1 MNAIENL
8 LIAPIKSLNREIF
21 NNHLKNLNYIE
32 RKKLIT
38 GICNN
43 KFSSIYLKYIFS
55 EKIDVLFTKSE
66 LSILK
71 NHANRFQI
79 QNLEIV
85 KEVLHI
91 DRIFKENNLSP
102 VYLKGVALMK
112 EYEDISLRP
121 SNDIDILFKEK
132 EVFKAYEILKNNGY
146 MEFRNIQLSKS
157 ELVKFSK
164 EKHHLPELCRKTR
177 IMIEL
182 HHRVTSV
189 QDFEKCPLSQKI
201 FNEKVSFDFYGTRI
215 FKPSLNDLITHLILH
230 YSIQNF
236 FNNSLRIFFDIHQI
250 KKNYNI
256 DWEGVIQSHKNNK
269 LKKAILLTLEILNR
283 DLKLVKDFESFKDKF
298 FIDFPSDEIIKV
310 CIKKTFDL
318 DKKNIHPKT
327 LLMIDKSN
335 NFISIFKIIIN
346 SILSTKED
354 AIHDKRITKKNH
366 IKILYFSLIKFFE
379 KINTYFSS
387 VIKLIFN
394 QGKISKDYHDAKK
407 IQKWM
412 N

>member
-132 EVFKAYEILKNNGY
+132 EVLKAFL
-146 MEFRNIQLSKS
+146 
-157 ELVKFSK
+157 
-164 EKHHLPELCRKTR
+164 
-177 IMIEL
+177 
-182 HHRVTSV
+182 
-189 QDFEKCPLSQKI
+189 
-201 FNEKVSFDFYGTRI
+201 
-215 FKPSLNDLITHLILH
+215 
-230 YSIQNF
+230 
-236 FNNSLRIFFDIHQI
+236 DI
-250 KKNYNI
+250 
-256 DWEGVIQSHKNNK
+256 
-269 LKKAILLTLEILNR
+269 
-283 DLKLVKDFESFKDKF
+283 
-298 FIDFPSDEIIKV
+298 
-310 CIKKTFDL
+310 
-318 DKKNIHPKT
+318 
-327 LLMIDKSN
+327 
-335 NFISIFKIIIN
+335 
-346 SILSTKED
+346 
-354 AIHDKRITKKNH
+354 
-366 IKILYFSLIKFFE
+366 
-379 KINTYFSS
+379 
-387 VIKLIFN
+387 
-394 QGKISKDYHDAKK
+394 
-407 IQKWM
+407 
-412 N
+412 

>member
-335 NFISIFKIIIN
+335 NFISIFKIIMN
-346 SILSTKED
+346 SILSTKKD

-379 KINTYFSS
+379 KINIYFSS

-394 QGKISKDYHDAKK
+394 QGKISKDYYDAKK